1 MTTEESRK
9 NNLKEW
15 DKMLNQLF
23 NSHIPENY
31 VWNNMNDIVEKLNIV
46 SQDSNLTHL
55 FFPDGG
61 GFDLCGAGTSIEAGC
76 IELYFEEGGQ
86 GASIIKPDCLI
97 FQSFGEPFEL
107 AYFRLETKELEP
119 SKVYPD
125 RPGSDEKLDEEL
137 IEISSGEYA
146 DRYHW
151 DDGYYLQKETGNKI
165 PLPDTARLVT
175 RHFSGSFVLFAKAS
189 PYRRNPEAY
198 DGIHSKMSA
207 NSFREYIAG
216 IISELKKEGLV

>member
-1 MTTEESRK
+1 MATEEFRK
-9 NNLKEW
+9 SNLKEW

-31 VWNNMNDIVEKLNIV
+31 VWKNMNDIIEKLNFI
-46 SQDSNLTHL
+46 SEDSNLNHT
-55 FFPDGG
+55 FFPGGG
-61 GFDLCGAGTSIEAGC
+61 GFDLCGAGTSVEAGC

-97 FQSFGEPFEL
+97 FQSFGEPFERD
-107 AYFRLETKELEP
+107 YFRLEIKELEP

-125 RPGSDEKLDEEL
+125 RPGSDEELDEEL
-137 IEISSGEYA
+137 IEISPGEYV
-146 DRYHW
+146 DMNPSNVN
-151 DDGYYLQKETGNKI
+151 YYLHKETGNEI
-165 PLPDTARLVT
+165 PLPDTPRVVS

-189 PYRRNPEAY
+189 PYNGNSKTY

-207 NSFREYIAG
+207 DKFREYVP
-216 IISELKKEGLV
+216 ELCLNP